1 MVIKYYDDDEH
12 YSLRYNLNDDQMN
25 KDDDDDD
32 GDRSDVSDVDDV
44 FVLEMDFVEN
54 DEY

>member
-1 MVIKYYDDDEH
+1 
-12 YSLRYNLNDDQMN
+12 MN

-32 GDRSDVSDVDDV
+32 DRSDVSDVDDV